1 MSIRGFHII
10 FITIA
15 TLLCLGLSFWVFKLS
30 GMSAGTGM
38 YALGGGSLFSAIV
51 LVLYGVYFY
60 QKIKKLN
67 I

>member
-15 TLLCLGLSFWVFKLS
+15 TMLCLGLAFWVFKLS
-30 GMSAGTGM
+30 GMTPGMGM
-38 YALGGGSLFSAIV
+38 YSFGGGAIFAAVSLV
-51 LVLYGVYFY
+51 VYGAYFY
-60 QKIKKLN
+60 QKIKKLK

>member
-15 TLLCLGLSFWVFKLS
+15 TMLCLGIAIWIFKFS
-30 GMSAGTGM
+30 GLTDRFSTHV
-38 YALGGGSLFSAIV
+38 LGGGSILAAV
-51 LVLYGVYFY
+51 ALVIYGVYFY

-67 I
+67 C

>member
-15 TLLCLGLSFWVFKLS
+15 TLLCVSVSLWTFLLS
-30 GMSAGTGM
+30 GITSFTGRLS
-38 YALGGGSLFSAIV
+38 LGGGSA
-51 LVLYGVYFY
+51 LVAVALLIYGVYFY

-67 I
+67 L